1 MNLPNILTVFRIFLT
16 FGFIFFLYQPGL
28 APKILALG
36 IFTLAS
42 VTDFFDGYIARKY
55 GLISAF
61 GKIMDPIAD
70 KFLMLS
76 AFFIFMQM
84 HLIAAWMFFFIFARE
99 IIVTGLRLLA
109 VGKGRALA
117 AEGAGKIKTVLQI
130 AAVYLIMISIVLAQ
144 LDVNGPWYANAV
156 STLAGGSYIFMIGVV
171 LVTVWSGISFL
182 WNNRKGIFSV

>member
-1 MNLPNILTVFRIFLT
+1 MLTLLRVFLT
-16 FGFIFFLYQPGL
+16 LFFIYFLYQDGL
-28 APKILALG
+28 LSKIMALIVFILASL
-36 IFTLAS
+36 
-42 VTDFFDGYIARKY
+42 TDFFDGYYARKHA
-55 GLISAF
+55 IITRF